1 MSIIIVG
8 ATGSGK
14 SSIGKLVSFKLNC
27 EMLEIGNI
35 VKDTYESNKINF
47 PSGVN
52 CLSPIDIKKS
62 RIKFAENMVKKYGKD
77 YFVRL
82 ALKNNNLSE
91 IVVVGPRTIS
101 EILCIKELVPNPFF
115 VGIKCDEVILEER
128 FINRETQQLNKFEA
142 KELFKSRRNL
152 EQEWGLDEV
161 INTCDCIV
169 YADAYDIDTIAL
181 QIIELYYNG
190 KRKDIIR

>member
-1 MSIIIVG
+1 MKIETNAINRISLG
-8 ATGSGK
+8 
-14 SSIGKLVSFKLNC
+14 IGV
-27 EMLEIGNI
+27 
-35 VKDTYESNKINF
+35 SNKDIN
-47 PSGVN
+47 
-52 CLSPIDIKKS
+52 
-62 RIKFAENMVKKYGKD
+62 
-77 YFVRL
+77 RL
-82 ALKNNNLSE
+82 
-91 IVVVGPRTIS
+91 
-101 EILCIKELVPNPFF
+101 
-115 VGIKCDEVILEER
+115 DEVILEER